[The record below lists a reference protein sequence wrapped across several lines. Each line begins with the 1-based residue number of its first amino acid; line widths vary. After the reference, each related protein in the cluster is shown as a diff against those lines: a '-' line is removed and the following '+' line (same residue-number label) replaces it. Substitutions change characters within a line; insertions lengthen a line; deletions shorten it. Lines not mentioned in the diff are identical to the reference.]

1 MRSGPGS
8 ASQAISA
15 QYSPHWSARIGRMV
29 AGLMTTIV
37 PRRGVAVTQVSGG
50 ALEGPASGC
59 VLRRGVAEGAAVVVR
74 FLERNP
80 AKTYLTSNACFSRIC
95 RTRIR

>member
-1 MRSGPGS
+1 
-8 ASQAISA
+8 
-15 QYSPHWSARIGRMV
+15 MV